1 MYALNEGIA
10 FATTSSWVPVKI
22 YKVQLSERLK
32 DLFDVWFCQI
42 EVQRTDIKATRRKRR
57 SVAITKRETIGY
69 WRRSTSTRSRRKIDA
84 SAGQV
89 NDRFKRQHI

>member
-32 DLFDVWFCQI
+32 DLFDV
-42 EVQRTDIKATRRKRR
+42 
-57 SVAITKRETIGY
+57 
-69 WRRSTSTRSRRKIDA
+69 
-84 SAGQV
+84 
-89 NDRFKRQHI
+89 